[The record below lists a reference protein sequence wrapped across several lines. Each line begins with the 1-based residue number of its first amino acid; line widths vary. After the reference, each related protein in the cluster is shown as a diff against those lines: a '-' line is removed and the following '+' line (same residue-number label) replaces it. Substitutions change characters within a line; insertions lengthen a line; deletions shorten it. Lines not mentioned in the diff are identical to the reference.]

1 MSQPEWQQRR
11 DEADELIGHTE
22 VSAATAWWTIGAIGG
37 AMVLVL
43 VAQLLRGEVA
53 EPFEAAATGAVAA
66 VGQLRVDPRAGNA
79 SLIDVTGR
87 LEDRLEEGNPLL
99 DEIVPTLRLIGWTR
113 LGLGSHDVV
122 PAPGGW
128 LFWRPDLEAVLVP
141 DPLGAPALAR
151 ARRFGRVEV
160 DPRPAILVWRDA
172 LAARGIELVVAPT
185 PLKSELEAG
194 RLAEGVGNRRVA
206 GWTSLT
212 SALDA
217 AGVAWI
223 DLAAELEAGSS
234 PAGSWFLRRD
244 THWHPAAVEIAARA
258 IASRVATVE
267 PSLVGTAGKVEST
280 LREVAGDG
288 DLLRLLKLPASAGI
302 DPEIVE
308 VQGLRDSEAVVGRG
322 GAVLLLGD
330 SFTGVFSRPELGWG
344 RGAGLGEQLAR
355 ELGAKVDV
363 ITVNAGGARGSRERL
378 LAELAADPTRLDDVR
393 LVVWQFANREIVS
406 GSWPLLPWPAPAS
419 PRG

>member
-1 MSQPEWQQRR
+1 MNQPEWQQRR

-22 VSAATAWWTIGAIGG
+22 VSAATAWWAVGALGG

-43 VAQLLRGEVA
+43 VGQLLRGEVA

-66 VGQLRVDPRAGNA
+66 VGQLTTDPRAGNA

-87 LEDRLEEGNPLL
+87 LEDRLEEANPLL
-99 DEIVPTLRLIGWTR
+99 DEVVPTLRLIGWTR

-160 DPRPAILVWRDA
+160 DPRPAILAWRDA
-172 LAARGIELVVAPT
+172 LAARGIELVVVPT
-185 PLKSELEAG
+185 PLKSELEVR
-194 RLAEGVGNRRVA
+194 RLAAGLGTRRVA
-206 GWTSLT
+206 GWLSLT
-212 SALDA
+212 ETLDG
-217 AGVAWI
+217 AGVPWI
-223 DLAAELEAGSS
+223 DLAAELEAETS
-234 PAGSWFLRRD
+234 PVGSWFLRRD
-244 THWHPAAVEIAARA
+244 THWHPAAVAVAART
-258 IASRVATVE
+258 IAERVAQLE
-267 PSLVGTAGKVEST
+267 PT
-280 LREVAGDG
+280 LRQARTSLPNTPRQVAGDG
-288 DLLRLLKLPASAGI
+288 DLVRLLRLPAAAEL
-302 DPEIVE
+302 DPEVVE
-308 VQGLRDSEAVVGRG
+308 VQALRDSESAIGRG

-363 ITVNAGGARGSRERL
+363 VTVNAGGARGSRERL
-378 LAELAADPTRLDDVR
+378 LAELAADPTRLDAVR
-393 LVVWQFANREIVS
+393 VVVWQFANREIVS
-406 GSWPLLPWPAPAS
+406 GSWPVLPVPF
-419 PRG
+419 G